1 MKVGANLFHFRGD
14 TRIGGKRRTCTGVKS
29 PLNRKICAQR
39 SVEFPVS
46 LFSLRRKFSTKP
58 YPPAGSLYVAPNIT
72 MSASPRAFECRS
84 PVESSLFLQW
94 SFVPLRDTDRVWQ
107 DIELDCH
114 QCWCQD
120 RFGFYRPLADTAWLV
135 QQLRH
140 TSLESSTQ
148 LNTSLI
154 PRDVRHS
161 PNLFWSLLSLHLFFN
176 CVKARSNVSFPSWLM
191 TLMLW
196 PGNKPAY

>member
-1 MKVGANLFHFRGD
+1 MKVGANLFVWH
-14 TRIGGKRRTCTGVKS
+14 TRIGGKRWTCTGVKS

-58 YPPAGSLYVAPNIT
+58 YPPALSLYVAPNIK

-140 TSLESSTQ
+140 TSVESSTQ

-154 PRDVRHS
+154 SRDVRHS
-161 PNLFWSLLSLHLFFN
+161 PNLFWSLLSLQ
-176 CVKARSNVSFPSWLM
+176 FPYFSIVLRRGQM
-191 TLMLW
+191 FLSHH
-196 PGNKPAY
+196 G

>member
-1 MKVGANLFHFRGD
+1 MKVGANLFHFRGH
-14 TRIGGKRRTCTGVKS
+14 TRIGGKRWTCTGVKS
-29 PLNRKICAQR
+29 PLNRKICAER

-58 YPPAGSLYVAPNIT
+58 YPPALSLYVAPNIK

-120 RFGFYRPLADTAWLV
+120 RFGFYRPLADTAWLSSFV
-135 QQLRH
+135 TLVWRAAHNWTLPWSPGTWDILPISFDLYFPCNFPIFQL
-140 TSLESSTQ
+140 
-148 LNTSLI
+148 
-154 PRDVRHS
+154 
-161 PNLFWSLLSLHLFFN
+161 
-176 CVKARSNVSFPSWLM
+176 C
-191 TLMLW
+191 
-196 PGNKPAY
+196 